1 VSGAGVLGPVAFGV
15 MEKTEFEENGLTLG
29 DWFQQPLY
37 DSLTREKRIELIREY
52 KRRLEE
58 RDKITIPITE
68 EDIQIMANGHEH
80 CRGIIDKVV
89 GIAQTKFASAVKLSN
104 DLSDEFLD
112 MIDSIRGLDRVFG
125 VVPEEKKKT
134 GH

>member
-89 GIAQTKFASAVKLSN
+89 GIAQTKYASAIKHAN
-104 DLSDEFLD
+104 EAADEFVELLD
-112 MIDSIRGLDRVFG
+112 STPALTIFG
-125 VVPEEKKKT
+125 PLPEDKRET